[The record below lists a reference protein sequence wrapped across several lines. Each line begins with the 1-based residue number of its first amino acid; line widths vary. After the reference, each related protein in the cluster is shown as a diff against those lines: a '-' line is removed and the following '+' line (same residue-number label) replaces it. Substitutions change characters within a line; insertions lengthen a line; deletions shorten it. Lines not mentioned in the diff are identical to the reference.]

1 MKMEARNGWRHKAKR
16 WGTREK
22 EYKEKEGNC
31 LQVISRLLIKS
42 IGSNRPQ
49 NRSKKKERE
58 RERERE
64 REIKLSQKSQHEN
77 EDGKRRK
84 RKYIPEPAAAADPA
98 SSVLSN

>member
-64 REIKLSQKSQHEN
+64 IKLSQKSQHEN